1 MTRLPF
7 PAGLIDLCVQV
18 LAEHHDDGTG
28 TCVACRRR
36 LDLCSARRNCTNV
49 LRRAGYD
56 PAKFDTTALLGET
69 AYIRPAFVFE

>member
-7 PAGLIDLCVQV
+7 PAGLLDLCVQV

-28 TCVACRRR
+28 ACAGCRRR
-36 LDLCSARRNCTNV
+36 LTECSARRNCTTV

-56 PAKFDTTALLGET
+56 PAKFDTAALLNET
-69 AYIRPAFVFE
+69 AYVRPALVFE